1 MRRLTCLIAIATA
14 CGTEAPPMITPP
26 MPSATPSPSATPMPM
41 AGFTPDAHADGMPAI
56 WIEAAIIDGRVH
68 AELRGA
74 HLGPVFGLA
83 IDLAFD
89 PTHLALAEAAYVE
102 TRVDGRVRFGGARR
116 GPAAGALI
124 IDEPTTL
131 ARYALTASRD
141 AETRLEVSQVV
152 LRRPDGSFVTA
163 TRAGGALRSV
173 Q

>member
-1 MRRLTCLIAIATA
+1 
-14 CGTEAPPMITPP
+14 
-26 MPSATPSPSATPMPM
+26 
-41 AGFTPDAHADGMPAI
+41 MPAI

-89 PTHLALAEAAYVE
+89 PTHLALATATSTLAPLGVAEAAYVE